1 MAVRRVARTAL
12 ALSCLLLASCGID
25 DPVLESGHGTGH
37 VVVGSGNSVHSELI
51 AQIYAGALAR
61 AGGDVGVEPKVG
73 DRSEYLAALDE
84 GRITLVPDTTGELLR
99 HFDSAAT
106 QTEPDKVFEA
116 LNRSLPE
123 GLSVSDYATA
133 QDRDVVAVLD
143 STAKKYGSPGLD
155 KLAPHCGELALGV
168 TTDEAAA
175 ATTALTSV
183 YGCTFGTVRT
193 YAADELSS
201 ALLGGEVQAAVLPG
215 VAPILT
221 DQRVAVVPDDEYAFR
236 AQNVVALFRK
246 ASLTDAQ
253 TLKLNVVAGELTTT
267 DLADMIG
274 KVRDGGQRPADV
286 ARTWLD
292 LHVV

>member
-1 MAVRRVARTAL
+1 MV
-12 ALSCLLLASCGID
+12 
-25 DPVLESGHGTGH
+25 ESKQSTGT
-37 VVVGSGNSVHSELI
+37 VIVGSGNSVHSELI
-51 AQIYAGALAR
+51 AEIYAGALAR
-61 AGGDVGVEPKVG
+61 AGGHVDVVPKVG
-73 DRSEYLAALDE
+73 DRAEYLAALDN

-106 QTEPDKVFEA
+106 QTEPDAVFEA

-133 QDRDVVAVLD
+133 QDADALAVLD
-143 STAKKYGSPGLD
+143 STATKYGSPGLE

-168 TTDEAAA
+168 TADEAVA
-175 ATTALTSV
+175 ATTALASV

-193 YAADELSS
+193 YPAGELSS
-201 ALLGGEVQAAVLPG
+201 ALLDGEVQAAVLPG
-215 VAPILT
+215 VAPVLT
-221 DQRVAVVPDDEYAFR
+221 DQRVVVVPDDDYAFP

-267 DLADMIG
+267 DLADMVG
-274 KVRDGGQRPADV
+274 KVRDGDQRPADV

-292 LHVV
+292 LHGV